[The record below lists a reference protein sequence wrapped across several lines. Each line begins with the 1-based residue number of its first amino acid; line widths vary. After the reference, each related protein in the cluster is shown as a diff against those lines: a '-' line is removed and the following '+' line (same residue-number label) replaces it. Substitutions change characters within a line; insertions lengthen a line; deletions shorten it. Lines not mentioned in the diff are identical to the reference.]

1 MTHALQSIIEHYF
14 PLDFVSTEPVPFGLT
29 NTTCFVTVNDQK
41 YVARHYDRYTKSAES
56 LHLEMEVTS
65 FLLRSTLSFN
75 IPSFLPTQNGELF
88 VTLSDGTMGALVSY
102 IQGTVPPLQTPD
114 DAHLFGCVVGEV
126 SSRLSEY
133 ERVKDIKYAGIPFT
147 ELYRLHPLAS
157 EENVAFFWKRTPF
170 PVTDEQKH
178 YYNEALISVETN
190 REALLSL
197 PRQLV
202 HHDLLVFNLLSI
214 DRCITGV
221 LDFDFLAVDISF
233 LEFVISLNHV
243 LQMSGGSLEMA
254 AAFIEG
260 YAVFRTCSSEELKQ
274 LRTLTRLY
282 HIAVLHIY
290 IGQYGAGKDN
300 STAFAYI
307 ANQLIERDNWLEHN
321 EGHLERLLSPLF
333 RKESTLKS
341 E

>member
-1 MTHALQSIIEHYF
+1 MTHALQAIIEHYF
-14 PLDFVSTEPVPFGLT
+14 PLDIVKTEPVPFGLT

-41 YVARHYDRYTKSAES
+41 YVARHYDLYTKTPES
-56 LHLEMEVTS
+56 LHLEMDVTS
-65 FLLRSTLSFN
+65 FLLRSNLSFN
-75 IPSFLPTQNGELF
+75 IPSFLPTQNGHLY
-88 VTLSDGTMGALVSY
+88 VTLSDGSLGALVTFL
-102 IQGTVPPLQTPD
+102 QGTAPPIQTPD
-114 DAHLFGCVVGEV
+114 DAYLFGRVVGEV
-126 SSRLSEY
+126 SARLSEY
-133 ERVKDIKYAGIPFT
+133 ERPKNIKYDGIPFT
-147 ELYRLHPLAS
+147 NLYQLHPLAT
-157 EENVAFFWKRTPF
+157 EEITASFWKKPPF

-190 REALLSL
+190 RKALLSL
-197 PRQLV
+197 PLQLV
-202 HHDLLVFNLLSI
+202 HHDLLVFNLLSV

-243 LQMSGGSLEMA
+243 LQMSGGSLEMS

-260 YAVFRTCSSEELKQ
+260 YASFRTLSSEELSQ

-290 IGQYGAGKDN
+290 IGQNRAGKDI

-307 ANQLIERDNWLEHN
+307 ANQLIERDNWLERN
-321 EGHLERLLSPLF
+321 EGHLRGLLAPY
-333 RKESTLKS
+333 T
-341 E
+341 